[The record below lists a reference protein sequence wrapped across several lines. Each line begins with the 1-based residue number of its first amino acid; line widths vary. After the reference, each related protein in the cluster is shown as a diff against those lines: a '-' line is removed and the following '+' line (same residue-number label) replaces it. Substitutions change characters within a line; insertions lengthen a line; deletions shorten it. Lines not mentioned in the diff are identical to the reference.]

1 MKRIRERHLNP
12 RRILLILTAVL
23 IGCCLYGCGGESH
36 SNSTATD
43 NGGMGTMSVSLTD
56 APVNDWK
63 AIYVTIGSISVC
75 AEPTAS
81 DEDTKTVSGDGC
93 TWKVVAAPGETYNLL
108 ELVNGVTES
117 LGETELAAG
126 AYRRLRLTLE
136 TQSNARDDEVSG
148 FNILGE
154 THPYA
159 NYAIDLNDKTVPL
172 QISKNLQTGILLQS
186 AFRVEEN
193 KYTELLLDFDASR
206 SIVMTADGDAYQM
219 KPVIRVV
226 DMKETVRVTGTVSMM
241 SRVSNELAI
250 EPALVSAQYSDD
262 TAGPIVEAATATDD
276 AGGYQLLV
284 EKNKAYSIVV
294 FSNGYAPAC
303 DFIAT
308 FSEEDD
314 VQSDITRNFILDAA
328 EVRPLKMEIA
338 GTTEGS
344 EVDVSIRQNVEGCS
358 SGDPGVE
365 VIRKRLVAG
374 ADSDLSLEVTL
385 PVNKTYTL
393 VTSSG
398 AKTSSSRMT
407 INPGEGYQE
416 TTLFL
421 GQ

>member
-1 MKRIRERHLNP
+1 MERKLNP
-12 RRILLILTAVL
+12 RRKLLILTAVL

-36 SNSTATD
+36 SNSTGAG
-43 NGGMGTMSVSLTD
+43 NRGMGTMSVSLTD

-63 AIYVTIGSISVC
+63 AIYVTIGRISVC
-75 AEPTAS
+75 AEPAAS
-81 DEDTKTVSGDGC
+81 DGDGKTVSEDGC
-93 TWKVVAAPGETYNLL
+93 NWKVVAAPGETYNLL

-117 LGETELAAG
+117 LGETELAVG
-126 AYRRLRLTLE
+126 TYRRLRLTLK
-136 TQSNARDDEVSG
+136 TQLDAHDEAVSG
-148 FNILGE
+148 FNMLGE

-172 QISKNLQTGILLQS
+172 RISKSLQTGILLQS
-186 AFRVEEN
+186 AFQVEEN
-193 KYTELLLDFDASR
+193 KYTELLLDFDAGR
-206 SIVMTADGDAYQM
+206 SIVMTADGDAFQM

-226 DMKETVRVTGTVSMM
+226 DMKEMVRVAGTVSMM
-241 SRVSNELAI
+241 SQVSNELAI
-250 EPALVSAQYSDD
+250 EPAHVSAQYLDD
-262 TAGPIVEAATATDD
+262 AAGPVIEAATATDD
-276 AGGYQLLV
+276 AGAYQLLL
-284 EKNKAYSIVV
+284 EKNKEYSIVV
-294 FSNGYAPAC
+294 VSNSYAPAC

-308 FSEEDD
+308 FGEEDD
-314 VQSDITRNFILDAA
+314 LPNDITRNFILDAA
-328 EVRPLKMEIA
+328 EVRPLKVEIS

-365 VIRKRLVAG
+365 VIRKRLLAG
-374 ADSDLSLEVTL
+374 AGGDLSLEVTL
-385 PVNKTYTL
+385 PVNKTYTI

-398 AKTSSSRMT
+398 AKTSSGRMT